1 MIYKAYAIC
10 AESAP
15 IDTTSDGTLAV
26 YSKENSSWESLL
38 SEALDHW
45 HADACEVV
53 IVDAKT
59 WNTIMRAAKDLEA
72 LRWEDDNG

>member
-10 AESAP
+10 TESAP
-15 IDTTSDGTLAV
+15 INTTSDGPLAV

-59 WNTIMRAAKDLEA
+59 WNTIRQGSRSSQA
-72 LRWEDDNG
+72 GG